1 MPLLRNYFTPT
12 SPTLARRILW
22 QIGAVI
28 ALVIMAVTWLSYRN
42 TADTL
47 RLEAVDNL
55 GASVKAS
62 ATYES
67 VDFQIA
73 EANTQALRDEY
84 LARLKAMGTRDPVAE
99 FDAWFVRYPDGL
111 IRMRPERDDHKHLP
125 SIYIREKV
133 QITAEVRRRVVA
145 AFQMLREWGPSLTL
159 RYFSAYI
166 DLPGQSL
173 IMYSPGVNWGREAD
187 ASTNNYDYPPVQN
200 SAPDKNPTRK
210 SQWTG
215 VYFDDKAQTWMVST
229 ITPVDQVD
237 WVGTASQDIA
247 LDALI
252 ARTQERAAPGT
263 YNLIL
268 DAQGRL
274 LAHPL
279 LMAAIR
285 KAGGNLDI
293 GTLSDPLLTD
303 IAAQARRVGTTTE
316 VLPSSDQD
324 HYLGIS
330 RIQGPQW
337 YWVTVYPK
345 ALVEQRSIAAARSI
359 LLAGL
364 VGLVVELAL
373 LAWILHRQVAL
384 PLTQLSA
391 ATQALAQGQRAVQL
405 DMKGQAELGQ
415 LARNFQHMTEQ
426 LREREEGLIRSV
438 AFRDTL
444 FQTIPDL
451 VFVKDLE
458 GRYLSANRAFALAY
472 GATESQL
479 LGVRDCD
486 LVPQADADYYAMRD
500 LEALNAGRPV
510 HTEHDSVNVI
520 TGLRSYYE
528 TVKTPI
534 FDPSGKCV
542 GLLGIGRN
550 ITERKMAERA
560 LQALNDSLEDRVQ
573 RRTQALETA
582 NAEMAEAMRAL
593 QNTQRELIEG
603 EKLASLGRMVAGIA
617 HELNTPIGNAL
628 MIGSTLADQARQMDK
643 AMLEDRLKRSELA
656 DFLREAA
663 AGSVV
668 LERALRQASHLIAS
682 FKQVA
687 ADQQSEQR
695 RPFDL
700 ATNVDEILAI
710 LRPGLR
716 GPAIT
721 LESAVPLDIAMD
733 SYPGL
738 LAQVIS
744 NLVTNAKMHAF
755 DGTQE
760 GSVRVEAI
768 DLGETV
774 RLAIRDDGKGIPE
787 DIRARIFEPFFTTRM
802 GRGGTGL
809 GLSIVHGLVTQGLG
823 GQIAVDYGQAQG
835 TGFLITLPKS
845 DPRPPRHAELDSE
858 LTKLSA

>member
-1 MPLLRNYFTPT
+1 
-12 SPTLARRILW
+12 
-22 QIGAVI
+22 
-28 ALVIMAVTWLSYRN
+28 
-42 TADTL
+42 
-47 RLEAVDNL
+47 
-55 GASVKAS
+55 
-62 ATYES
+62 
-67 VDFQIA
+67 
-73 EANTQALRDEY
+73 ALRDEY
-84 LARLKAMGTRDPVAE
+84 LARLNALGRNDPVAE
-99 FDAWFVRYPDGL
+99 FEAWFVRYPDGL
-111 IRMRPERDDHKHLP
+111 IRVRPERDDHKHLP
-125 SIYIREKV
+125 SIYIREK
-133 QITAEVRRRVVA
+133 ASLNADLRRRVVA
-145 AFQMLREWGPSLTL
+145 AFHMLREWGPALTQ

-173 IMYSPGVNWGREAD
+173 VMYSPSVNWGKEAD
-187 ASTNNYDYPPVQN
+187 ATTNNFDYPPVQN

-210 SQWTG
+210 SLWTD
-215 VYFDDKAQTWMVST
+215 VYFDDKALTWMVST
-229 ITPVDQVD
+229 ITPVDQTD

-247 LDALI
+247 IDALI
-252 ARTQERAAPGT
+252 ERTNERAAPGT

-268 DAQGRL
+268 DGQGRL
-274 LAHPL
+274 LVHPQ
-279 LMAAIR
+279 LMVPIR

-293 GTLSDPLLTD
+293 HTLTDPLLSD
-303 IAAQARRVGTTTE
+303 IAAQARWVGTDS
-316 VLPSSDQD
+316 VVVPSGDGS

-337 YWVTVYPK
+337 VWVTVYPK
-345 ALVEQRSIAAARSI
+345 ALVEGRSLAAARSI

-373 LAWILHRQVAL
+373 LAWILHRQVAA
-384 PLTQLSA
+384 PLRTLSA
-391 ATQALAQGQRAVQL
+391 ATQALAEGKREVQL
-405 DMKGQAELGQ
+405 DMRGPAELGV

-444 FQTIPDL
+444 FQTIPDM

-458 GRYLSANRAFALAY
+458 GRYLAANRAFALAY
-472 GATESQL
+472 GATESQM
-479 LGVRDCD
+479 LGMRDCD
-486 LVPQADADYYAMRD
+486 LVPQKDAEYYASRD
-500 LEALNAGRPV
+500 LEALKAGRPIRS
-510 HTEHDSVNVI
+510 EHDSVNVI

-534 FDPSGKCV
+534 YDPNGKCV

-550 ITERKMAERA
+550 ITARKMAELE
-560 LQALNDSLEDRVQ
+560 LQALNEHLEERV
-573 RRTQALETA
+573 RARTTELVAT
-582 NAEMAEAMRAL
+582 NAEMGEAMRVL
-593 QNTQRELIEG
+593 QSTQRELIEG
-603 EKLASLGRMVAGIA
+603 EKVASLGRMVAGIA

-628 MIGSTLADQARQMDK
+628 MIGSALADQARLMHQ
-643 AMLEDRLKRSELA
+643 AMEEDRLKRSELA

-663 AGSVV
+663 SGAEV

-716 GPAIT
+716 GTSIT
-721 LESAVPLDIAMD
+721 LDAAVPADIAMD

-744 NLVTNAKMHAF
+744 NLVTNAKVHAF
-755 DGTQE
+755 DVGVE
-760 GSVRVEAI
+760 GVVRIEAT
-768 DLGETV
+768 DLGDAVCLAV
-774 RLAIRDDGKGIPE
+774 RDNGKGISE

-823 GQIAVDYGQAQG
+823 GQIVVDYQQPRG
-835 TGFLITLPKS
+835 TGFVITLPKS
-845 DPRPPRHAELDSE
+845 DPRPPRHTGLDSE
-858 LTKLSA
+858 F